1 MSFLQCFYVAYG
13 LLLSRTRAVYDTFFG
28 FASKKTCTEMKE
40 SEVCGMFQ
48 KLAAIERGILDKR
61 FRRRCVKAGHCAEC
75 KKQKMHYCCKC
86 DAEIKNDCPGYLSH
100 IDEKQK
106 HLIRQLVQE

>member
-1 MSFLQCFYVAYG
+1 MIRFSVLQA
-13 LLLSRTRAVYDTFFG
+13 
-28 FASKKTCTEMKE
+28 KKTCTEMKNDRL
-40 SEVCGMFQ
+40 CGMFQ